1 MGRWR
6 LNGAR
11 WVQVLAVT
19 AVALD
24 LLGGDS
30 GRAQVPAEFVAHLW
44 GREEVPTAETKA
56 TGVAT
61 FVVAPDGNSIAF
73 RLVLSR
79 VVNVQM
85 AHIHL
90 APPGSNGPVV
100 VWLYPSAPPPRLI
113 PGRFEGEL
121 SSGTITATSLTGP
134 LAGRS
139 LASLLV
145 EIRNLNAYVNVHTLA
160 YPGGEIRGQILL
172 R

>member
-1 MGRWR
+1 MS
-6 LNGAR
+6 GAR
-11 WVQVLAVT
+11 WIRFLGVTAGVLA
-19 AVALD
+19 
-24 LLGGDS
+24 LLGGEP
-30 GRAQVPAEFVAHLW
+30 GRAQAPVEFVAHLW
-44 GREEVPTAETKA
+44 GREQVPAVETKA

-79 VVNVQM
+79 SVNVQM

-90 APPGSNGPVV
+90 APPGSNGPIV

-121 SSGTITATSLTGP
+121 SSGTITAASLTGP
-134 LAGRS
+134 LAGRP
-139 LASLLV
+139 LAALLA
-145 EIRNLNAYVNVHTLA
+145 EIRNLNAYVNVHTVA
-160 YPGGEIRGQILL
+160 HPGGEIRGQILP